1 MFGTDESSTVF
12 EWDMRMFHPAF
23 AAPPGSGSL
32 SAHFEAFVVDAG
44 TGERLSEIESAHFT
58 LQWTAEQP
66 DEMPELNIAQ
76 MIVLTWPGQFAEH
89 HLEST
94 MDLDSGVWHMMH
106 VTPMMMNG
114 KATVILDNTHQ
125 GMYFRLASMTDS
137 MDHMDGVNPMHDT
150 HGME

>member
-1 MFGTDESSTVF
+1 MEGTSDLLPLGTAIWIEMKSADHGLRAYTYRRISEQEQIWTPMFGTDESSTVF

-66 DEMPELNIAQ
+66 DEMPE
-76 MIVLTWPGQFAEH
+76 
-89 HLEST
+89 
-94 MDLDSGVWHMMH
+94 
-106 VTPMMMNG
+106 
-114 KATVILDNTHQ
+114 
-125 GMYFRLASMTDS
+125 
-137 MDHMDGVNPMHDT
+137 
-150 HGME
+150 